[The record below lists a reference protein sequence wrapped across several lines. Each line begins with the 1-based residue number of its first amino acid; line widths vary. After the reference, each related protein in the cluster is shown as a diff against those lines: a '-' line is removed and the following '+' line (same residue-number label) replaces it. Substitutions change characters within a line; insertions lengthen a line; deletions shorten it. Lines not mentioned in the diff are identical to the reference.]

1 MTQSPQAT
9 PDAFADAVQTVR
21 FLAVDAVE
29 KANSGH
35 PGAPMSLAG
44 IAVELFSRH
53 LRYVPEAPDWPN
65 RDRFVLSCGHASML
79 LYAILHLAGYGVTL
93 DDIKNFRQW
102 DSRTPGHPEHGL
114 TPGVETTTG
123 PLGQGF
129 GNAVGMAL
137 ASKLLASRLNQPG
150 SAVID
155 YRVFVLA
162 SDGDVMEGVC
172 YESASLAGHLK
183 LDNLIVFY
191 DDNRITIDGPTELT
205 FSEDVG
211 VRFEASGWYV
221 QRIDGLD
228 PAQVRAALERA
239 QAVSGQPK
247 LIVAKTRIAIG
258 APTKAGTAE
267 SHGAALGAK
276 EVEATKRA
284 AGWPLEPTFYVAD
297 RAREPFVARA
307 EQNRSE
313 YRAWLSTVAA
323 LGGEQ
328 AELWRRLSTRSVP
341 QDIFDQ
347 LLKVAAPKAD
357 ATRNHAGK
365 IQQRVAELVPSL
377 LGGSADLAGSAKTTI
392 EKSTDVRRGDFAGR
406 NLHFGVREHA
416 MGAVINGLSLSGAF
430 IPYGSTF
437 LIFSDYM
444 RPAIRLAALME
455 RQVVFVYSH
464 DSVFLGEDGPTHQPI
479 EQIWSLRLIPNLH
492 VYRPADAMECA
503 AAWTH
508 ALTRTQAPTAL
519 VLSRQKIP
527 AIERA
532 PGFDPRS
539 LLDGAYVLTDV
550 DSPELVLIATGSE
563 LHVAV
568 EASRILAK
576 GGRRIRVVSAPCLEA
591 FAALPKARQDRI
603 LPPGVRRASI
613 EAGRTTPWR
622 SLVGTDGITI
632 GIDRFGASAP
642 WEVIAEKLGLIAQTV
657 ASRLMAELAG

>member
-1 MTQSPQAT
+1 MTQAPEST
-9 PDAFADAVQTVR
+9 PDAFADAVHTVR

-35 PGAPMSLAG
+35 PGAPMALAG
-44 IAVELFSRH
+44 IAVEVFARH
-53 LRYVPEAPDWPN
+53 LRYVPEAPHWAN

-79 LYAILHLAGYGVTL
+79 LYALLHLAGYGVTL

-137 ASKLLASRLNQPG
+137 ASKLMASRVNQAG
-150 SAVID
+150 STIID

-172 YESASLAGHLK
+172 YESASIAGHLG
-183 LDNLIVFY
+183 LDNLIVVY
-191 DDNRITIDGPTELT
+191 DDNRITIDGSTELA

-211 VRFEASGWYV
+211 ARFEACGWHV
-221 QRIDGLD
+221 QRVDGHD

-239 QAVSGQPK
+239 AAASGKPK
-247 LIVAKTRIAIG
+247 LVVARTRIAIG
-258 APTKAGTAE
+258 APTKEGTAE

-284 AGWPLEPTFYVAD
+284 AGWPLEPTFHVAGA
-297 RAREPFVARA
+297 AREAFTERV
-307 EQNRSE
+307 EQNRAEYVEWQTAVSE
-313 YRAWLSTVAA
+313 LSRDR
-323 LGGEQ
+323 
-328 AELWRRLSTRSVP
+328 AELWQRLSTRAVP
-341 QDIFDQ
+341 EDIFQQ
-347 LLKVAAPKAD
+347 LLGVAAAKAD

-377 LGGSADLAGSAKTTI
+377 VGGSADLAGSAKTTI
-392 EKSTDVRRGDFAGR
+392 EKSPDVRRGDFSGR

-416 MGAVINGLSLSGAF
+416 MGAIMNGLALSGAF

-444 RPAIRLAALME
+444 RPAIRLASLME
-455 RQVVFVYSH
+455 QQVVLVYSH

-492 VYRPADAMECA
+492 LYRPADAMECA

-508 ALTRTQAPTAL
+508 ALKRGQAPTAI
-519 VLSRQKIP
+519 VLSRQKVP
-527 AIERA
+527 AIER
-532 PGFDPRS
+532 PQGFDAQL
-539 LLDGAYVLTDV
+539 LLDGAYVLLDV
-550 DSPELVLIATGSE
+550 EGPELVLIATGSE
-563 LHVAV
+563 VHVAV

-591 FAALPKARQDRI
+591 FAELPKARQDQI

-613 EAGRTTPWR
+613 EAGRSTPWR
-622 SLVGTDGITI
+622 SLVGPDGITV

-642 WEVIAEKLGLIAQTV
+642 WEVIAEKLGLTAQKV
-657 ASRLMAELAG
+657 ADRLAAELA

>member
-1 MTQSPQAT
+1 MTQAPEST
-9 PDAFADAVQTVR
+9 PDAFADAVHTVR

-35 PGAPMSLAG
+35 PGAPMALAG
-44 IAVELFSRH
+44 IAVEVFARH
-53 LRYVPEAPDWPN
+53 LRYVPEAPHWAN

-79 LYAILHLAGYGVTL
+79 LYALLHLAGYGVTL

-137 ASKLLASRLNQPG
+137 ASKLMASRVNQAG
-150 SAVID
+150 STIID

-172 YESASLAGHLK
+172 YESASIAGHLG
-183 LDNLIVFY
+183 LDNLIVVY
-191 DDNRITIDGPTELT
+191 DDNRITIDGSTELA

-211 VRFEASGWYV
+211 ARFEACGWHV
-221 QRIDGLD
+221 QRVDGHD

-239 QAVSGQPK
+239 AAASGKPK
-247 LIVAKTRIAIG
+247 LVVARTRIAIG
-258 APTKAGTAE
+258 APTKEGTAE

-284 AGWPLEPTFYVAD
+284 AGWPLEPTFHVAGG
-297 RAREPFVARA
+297 AREAFTERV
-307 EQNRSE
+307 EQNRAEYVEWQTAVSE
-313 YRAWLSTVAA
+313 LSRDR
-323 LGGEQ
+323 
-328 AELWRRLSTRSVP
+328 AELWQRLSTRAVP
-341 QDIFDQ
+341 EDIFQQ
-347 LLKVAAPKAD
+347 LLGVAAAKAD

-377 LGGSADLAGSAKTTI
+377 VGGSADLAGSAKTTI
-392 EKSTDVRRGDFAGR
+392 EKSPDVRRGDFSGR

-416 MGAVINGLSLSGAF
+416 MGAIMNGLALSGAF

-444 RPAIRLAALME
+444 RPAIRLASLME
-455 RQVVFVYSH
+455 QQVVLVYSH

-492 VYRPADAMECA
+492 LYRPADAMECA

-508 ALTRTQAPTAL
+508 ALKRGQAPTAI
-519 VLSRQKIP
+519 VLSRQKVP
-527 AIERA
+527 AIER
-532 PGFDPRS
+532 PQGFDAQL
-539 LLDGAYVLTDV
+539 LLDGAYVLLDV
-550 DSPELVLIATGSE
+550 EGPELVLIATGSE
-563 LHVAV
+563 VHVAV

-591 FAALPKARQDRI
+591 FAELPKARQDQI

-613 EAGRTTPWR
+613 EAGRSTPWR
-622 SLVGTDGITI
+622 SLVGPDGITV

-642 WEVIAEKLGLIAQTV
+642 WEVIAEKLGLTAQKV
-657 ASRLMAELAG
+657 ADRLAAELA